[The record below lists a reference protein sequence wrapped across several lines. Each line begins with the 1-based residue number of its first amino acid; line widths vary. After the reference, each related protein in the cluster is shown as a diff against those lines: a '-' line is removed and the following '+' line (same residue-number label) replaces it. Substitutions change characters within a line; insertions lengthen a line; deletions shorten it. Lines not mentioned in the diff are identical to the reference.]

1 MFREHIHSFLEEAFS
16 LAIAGNPDVLH
27 LEYES
32 FSIDDARYLKER
44 QQHKSLAGGK
54 KFFIIAFD
62 FITHEAQNSLLKIVE
77 EPTEGTHF
85 FFITSSEKI
94 LLPTL
99 LSRVQVERL
108 HSSVDEEGVIKA
120 FVAGSLNERLEFLK
134 DIIESKNKA
143 EARSIV
149 DGLLYFLHQ
158 EGLEEKEHA
167 FFSSLLQ
174 MHSYLNDRGSS
185 VKMIMEYIAL
195 MTPRSVV

>member
-1 MFREHIHSFLEEAFS
+1 MFREHIHSFLEKDFS
-16 LAIAGNPDVLH
+16 LQIEGNPDVLH

-44 QQHKSLAGGK
+44 QQHKSLVGEK

-94 LLPTL
+94 FLPTL

-108 HSSVDEEGVIKA
+108 DDSVDNDEVTRA
-120 FVAGSLNERLEFLK
+120 FIVSSLQERLEFLK
-134 DIIESKNKA
+134 ESIESKNKV
-143 EARSIV
+143 EARSV
-149 DGLLYFLHQ
+149 VEDLLSFIHK

-174 MHSYLNDRGSS
+174 LHSYLNDRGSS
-185 VKMIMEYIAL
+185 VKMIMEYVAL
-195 MTPRSVV
+195 MTPRSMV